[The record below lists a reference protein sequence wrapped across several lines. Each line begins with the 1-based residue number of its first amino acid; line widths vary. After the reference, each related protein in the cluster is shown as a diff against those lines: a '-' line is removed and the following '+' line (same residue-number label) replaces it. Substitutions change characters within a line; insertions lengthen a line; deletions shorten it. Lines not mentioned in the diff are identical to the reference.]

1 MQPWSCLRQ
10 LLGGFSCSEKAWFNE
25 NRSPEA
31 VLVSHENRSQKP
43 AGERGGSFNGKIVA
57 HALLTQSSLAVTST
71 DPRQVSWHPHQRC
84 GDERGPLPPIRES
97 ILRTIQGRISSIGL
111 VAALHTSTRTEKA
124 LLHVGPLSNTWSR
137 QNQSMR
143 RGRSVASLLSTQIAA
158 VKANTA
164 KKSSQAC
171 RRQLPIHGFAPAA
184 DAELRFVLIL
194 SSSI

>member
-1 MQPWSCLRQ
+1 MQLRQSSKTVPAGADRQIARVKCRCSMQPWSCLRQ

-31 VLVSHENRSQKP
+31 VL
-43 AGERGGSFNGKIVA
+43 
-57 HALLTQSSLAVTST
+57 
-71 DPRQVSWHPHQRC
+71 VSWHPHQRC

-184 DAELRFVLIL
+184 DAELRT
-194 SSSI
+194 SKRGTPSTEKP

>member
-1 MQPWSCLRQ
+1 MGRSSPML
-10 LLGGFSCSEKAWFNE
+10 FSLSHL
-25 NRSPEA
+25 SP
-31 VLVSHENRSQKP
+31 SP
-43 AGERGGSFNGKIVA
+43 P
-57 HALLTQSSLAVTST
+57 LT
-71 DPRQVSWHPHQRC
+71 RQVSWHPNQRC

-124 LLHVGPLSNTWSR
+124 LLHVRPLSNTWSR

-164 KKSSQAC
+164 KKSSQAS

-184 DAELRFVLIL
+184 SVPNNPIESPIPSRLPWQHNRIQSIRSDSIAIVNCNLRLPH
-194 SSSI
+194 